1 MSSSFKA
8 KQALR
13 KQIRES
19 LNALSQVEIL
29 EHSAK
34 VFENVFSLPQYK
46 SASSIGLFLSMPKG
60 EIMTEDACRRIIND
74 GKDLYVPRVGI
85 DFEQLDMEMVK
96 VPCQSLQD
104 DEIFYDMWPR
114 NKWGIP
120 EAPRTEEFIVASPGD
135 IDILLVP
142 GLGFDRKGGRL
153 GQGKGYYDRFIEKM
167 RSGGRLT
174 PILMAVGL
182 TPSLI
187 EDGIP
192 MMEHDIF
199 MNSLILP
206 DEILHFS

>member
-1 MSSSFKA
+1 
-8 KQALR
+8 
-13 KQIRES
+13 
-19 LNALSQVEIL
+19 
-29 EHSAK
+29 
-34 VFENVFSLPQYK
+34 
-46 SASSIGLFLSMPKG
+46 
-60 EIMTEDACRRIIND
+60 
-74 GKDLYVPRVGI
+74 
-85 DFEQLDMEMVK
+85 MVK

-104 DEIFYDMWPR
+104 DEIFYDTWPR

-142 GLGFDRKGGRL
+142 GLGFDRKGGRLGELTLFFYKIYRWKIRYIYIFKCYIQHIWCFCLISTIRYDLIHL